1 MVGCVRAPAV
11 LLLAL
16 CAVACGGGRAG
27 PTPPEIP
34 AGAWVGE
41 GVRATVTAEGAS
53 LVLDCAGAAIA
64 PPLTLDAEGRFDLP
78 GWWEHRGGPE
88 PFRRREARFGGQL
101 QRDRLRLVI
110 TLTDTAETR
119 GPYELAQGARGR
131 PPVLCR

>member
-1 MVGCVRAPAV
+1 MLCLVRAPAV

-16 CAVACGGGRAG
+16 SALACGGGGAG

-34 AGAWVGE
+34 AGVWVGE

-64 PPLTLDAEGRFDLP
+64 PPLALDAQGRFDLA

-88 PFRRREARFGGQL
+88 PYTRREARFGGRL
-101 QRDRLRLVI
+101 HADRLTLVI
-110 TLTDTAETR
+110 TLAETAETR
-119 GPYELAQGARGR
+119 GPYELALGARGR

>member
-1 MVGCVRAPAV
+1 MVRLVRAAAV
-11 LLLAL
+11 PLLAL
-16 CAVACGGGRAG
+16 PALACGGGGEG

-34 AGAWVGE
+34 AGVWVGE

-64 PPLTLDAEGRFDLP
+64 PPLTLDAEGRYDLA

-88 PFRRREARFGGQL
+88 PHDRREARFGG
-101 QRDRLRLVI
+101 RLRDERLTLVI
-110 TLTDTAETR
+110 TLADTAETR
-119 GPYELAQGARGR
+119 GPYELALGARGR